1 MFTLIGIIV
10 IGVLFTLLL
19 MVVNDAFLLDD
30 EKDQKWLN

>member
-30 EKDQKWLN
+30 EKDHKWLN